1 MKKMHHSFFENG
13 ASINVNSKTFLTCNI
28 IYNKIRIYDLPV
40 VIINI
45 IYNSILFDYVGDN
58 DDVYLFIY
66 VICILIFIFI
76 YLCYV
81 KRNMKGIFR
90 YESIIIEIVVV

>member
-1 MKKMHHSFFENG
+1 MHHSFFENG

-45 IYNSILFDYVGDN
+45 SKKESDR
-58 DDVYLFIY
+58 
-66 VICILIFIFI
+66 
-76 YLCYV
+76 
-81 KRNMKGIFR
+81 KRIKSVR
-90 YESIIIEIVVV
+90 VQEINKNVDAKPKI